1 MAYSICTVGNLTID
15 DIILYDTRQMFLERC
30 GGDALYA
37 AIGARVWN
45 ADTSMICRA
54 GNSFPQAELVK
65 IPGFGIKPCLIRV
78 EYNDIRNWALYEP
91 GGARQFIN
99 HISSGMN
106 ADLSVWGAE
115 IPDSCL
121 AASGY
126 HVAPMPIRNQVSV
139 IERLYGKGPI
149 SFDPYIY
156 SLSNPA
162 DRELTYQVLKYVD
175 LFLPSQEEAVALYQ
189 SNDIV
194 AAARKFADAG
204 PKVVAIKMSNRG
216 SLLYLKATNEFFQ
229 IPIYSCNAVDPTGAG
244 DSYCGG
250 FLTGYL
256 ETGDPVTAA
265 CYGTVS
271 SSYVI
276 EYVGALTT
284 FDADFS
290 TAPERRKAVLERV
303 TKLSI

>member
-1 MAYSICTVGNLTID
+1 MTHSICTFGNLTID
-15 DIILYDTRQMFLERC
+15 DIILYDARQMFLERC

-37 AIGARVWN
+37 AIGARVWGT
-45 ADTSMICRA
+45 DTTMVCRA
-54 GNSFPQAELVK
+54 GKSFPQAELEK

-78 EYNDIRNWALYEP
+78 ACNDIRNWALYEP

-106 ADLSVWGAE
+106 VDLSVWGDE
-115 IPDSCL
+115 IPGDCL
-121 AASGY
+121 AAGY

-139 IERLYGKGPI
+139 IERLHGTGLI
-149 SFDPYIY
+149 SLDPYIY
-156 SLSNPA
+156 SLSAPA
-162 DRELTYQVLKYVD
+162 DRDLTYQVLKYVD
-175 LFLPSQEEAVALYQ
+175 LFLPSQEEAVALFQ
-189 SNDIV
+189 SDDIV

-204 PKVVAIKMSNRG
+204 AKVVAIKMSSRG
-216 SLLYLKATNEFFQ
+216 SLLYVKATDEFFQ
-229 IPIYSCNAVDPTGAG
+229 IPVYPSAVVDPTGAG

-256 ETGDPVTAA
+256 ETGDPVAAA

-271 SSYVI
+271 ASYVI

-290 TAPERRKAVLERV
+290 TASDRRKMVLERV
-303 TKLSI
+303 TKLIH